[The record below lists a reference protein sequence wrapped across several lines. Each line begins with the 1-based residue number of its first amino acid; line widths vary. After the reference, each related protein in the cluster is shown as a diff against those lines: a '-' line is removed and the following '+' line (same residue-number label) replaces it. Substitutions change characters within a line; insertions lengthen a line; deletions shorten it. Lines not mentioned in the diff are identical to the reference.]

1 MRQLVIGL
9 LFALLWA
16 SAAVATKFGIHAADP
31 LILAN
36 VRFFLA
42 GGGMLLYAY
51 LIRKGQHALPKGKE
65 WLYLTIFGCL
75 NTTVYLGCFVIAMK
89 TVSAGIGSLATA
101 TNPLFIMVI
110 SALWLKRPLKWYEI
124 AGMLLGMAGVAMATW
139 PLLQDSHATVG
150 GIVILMLGM
159 FSVSVATVYYAR
171 INFGLSS
178 LVINGWQV
186 FLGGLLFIPIT
197 ALFANFETT
206 HFNAQFWLSVGWLI
220 LPVSVVALQLW
231 FYLVRKDAVRAS
243 LWLFLC
249 PVFGFLYSW
258 MLLDEPITWYTFAGT
273 ILVIGGLY
281 LAQREKFRKQ
291 STIPQN
297 Q

>member
-51 LIRKGQHALPKGKE
+51 LIRKGQHAMPQGKE
-65 WLYLTIFGCL
+65 WVQLAIFGCL

-89 TVSAGIGSLATA
+89 TVSAGIGTLATA

-110 SALWLKRPLKWYEI
+110 SALWLKRSLKWYEV
-124 AGMLLGMAGVAMATW
+124 AGIFLGMAGVAIATY
-139 PLLQDSHATVG
+139 PLLQNSHATVG
-150 GIVILMLGM
+150 GVLILMLGM

-171 INFGLSS
+171 INWRLSS
-178 LVINGWQV
+178 LVTNGWQV
-186 FLGGLLFIPIT
+186 FLGGLLFIPVT
-197 ALFANFETT
+197 AFFVHFEAT
-206 HFNAQFWLSVGWLI
+206 HFNAEFWLSVGWLI

-258 MLLDEPITWYTFAGT
+258 ILLNEPITWYTFAGT

-281 LAQREKFRKQ
+281 LAQQEKFRKQ

>member
-42 GGGMLLYAY
+42 GGGMLLFAY
-51 LIRKGQHALPKGKE
+51 LIRKGQHAMPEGKE
-65 WLYLTIFGCL
+65 WMHLAVFGCL

-110 SALWLKRPLKWYEI
+110 SALWVKRPLKWYEVTGI
-124 AGMLLGMAGVAMATW
+124 FLGMAGVAMATY
-139 PLLQDSHATVG
+139 PLLLDSHATIG
-150 GIVILMLGM
+150 GILILMLGM

-171 INFGLSS
+171 INQRLSS

-186 FLGGLLFIPIT
+186 FLGGLLFIPVT
-197 ALFANFETT
+197 ALFADFKTS
-206 HFNAQFWLSVGWLI
+206 HFNAQFWLSVGWLV
-220 LPVSVVALQLW
+220 LPVSVLALQLW
-231 FYLVRKDAVRAS
+231 FYLVRRDAVRAS

-258 MLLDEPITWYTFAGT
+258 ILLDEPITWYTFAGT
-273 ILVIGGLY
+273 MLVIGGLY
-281 LAQREKFRKQ
+281 LAQQEKFRKQ